1 MRIRPPAL
9 LALPVFLAGCGAP
22 GPESEPR
29 DGPGAPTPG
38 VAATPAPGSDRPE
51 LLRPAESEGSPPEPA
66 GADGEAIR
74 VVFLGTSLTEGLGLE
89 HPGVEAWPARIG
101 ELADSAGLTVETVN
115 AGLGGETSAG
125 LLRRLDWVMQGSPD
139 IVVIETGANDGLRG
153 LPVAQLEENL
163 GEILGRLR
171 TGHPEVRV
179 AVVQMEA
186 PPNMGAD
193 YTDAFRMV
201 YHRVAAEHGF
211 LLLPFLLESV
221 AGQAELNQA
230 DGIHPT
236 AEGHWIMA
244 RDVWP
249 TLEELL
255 RQPGAG

>member
-1 MRIRPPAL
+1 M
-9 LALPVFLAGCGAP
+9 
-22 GPESEPR
+22 
-29 DGPGAPTPG
+29 
-38 VAATPAPGSDRPE
+38 AATPAPGSDRPE

-66 GADGEAIR
+66 AADGEALRI
-74 VVFLGTSLTEGLGLE
+74 VFLGTSLTEGLGLE
-89 HPGVEAWPARIG
+89 RPGVEAWPARIS
-101 ELADSAGLTVETVN
+101 ELADSAGLAVEIVN

-139 IVVIETGANDGLRG
+139 IVVVETGANDGLRG
-153 LPVAQLEENL
+153 LPIAQLEENL
-163 GEILGRLR
+163 DDILGRLR
-171 TGHPEVRV
+171 TGYPDVRV

-193 YTDAFRMV
+193 YTDAFHSV
-201 YHRVAAEHGF
+201 YGRVAAEHGF

-236 AEGHWIMA
+236 AEGHRIMA

-255 RQPGAG
+255 QRPGAG